1 MLAFCPSVLYSQYGP
16 KAVPCVAATAIYI
29 NFSRFNV
36 LLNIPPPPPIVKA
49 GSTFYFALFG
59 LSSVVLFIAFVSG
72 IIDRDCTG
80 T

>member
-1 MLAFCPSVLYSQYGP
+1 MRGSYCNIYQLY
-16 KAVPCVAATAIYI
+16 
-29 NFSRFNV
+29 FSRFNV
-36 LLNIPPPPPIVKA
+36 LLNIPPPIVKA
-49 GSTFYFALFG
+49 GSMFYFALFG